1 MSLSPIEKFND
12 TSLINEKQL
21 NDGFNSSSKNVP
33 PQSPLNDSPPP
44 PMNFSPPPPIN
55 APPQLPINVP
65 PPPPINGLPTPPING
80 PSPPPINGPPP
91 PPINCPLPI
100 NGPPPPP
107 INGLG
112 VSIAPLSIDE
122 DLRARCAEVYR
133 EPQLPEHPPL
143 LLQPPPRL
151 TLDQNRAKNPE
162 GPKMFMK
169 KQL

>member
-12 TSLINEKQL
+12 TSLINDQQL
-21 NDGFNSSSKNVP
+21 NDGFNSSSKNVT
-33 PQSPLNDSPPP
+33 PQNPLNDSPPP
-44 PMNFSPPPPIN
+44 PMNFPPP
-55 APPQLPINVP
+55 
-65 PPPPINGLPTPPING
+65 PPING

-91 PPINCPLPI
+91 PPIN
-100 NGPPPPP
+100 
-107 INGLG
+107 GLG
-112 VSIAPLSIDE
+112 VFIAPLSIDE